1 MLPNKLLPPKQ
12 SKSHKGFFRIR
23 NHLRKLFT
31 SALLLLFTLIVG
43 VVGFVLID
51 DYSFSEAFFMTII
64 TLSTV
69 GYGEVKALS
78 SDGQLFASLLI
89 IFNIG
94 IFAYAVSLISSF
106 FIDGELRAFWKD
118 YKVYKKIRG
127 LENHT
132 IICGYGRHGH
142 EIVRELK
149 KAGQEFVVI
158 ESEEDRVDEL
168 RNDSCIFLEGDATQD
183 ELLIEA
189 GIKRAR
195 AIVITFGED
204 ASNVYAVLTARQL
217 NPSIRIISRASEL
230 KVEQKLL
237 RAGADYVVL
246 SEIIGGFYMATLVNQ
261 PNVVEFFNILS
272 NMGEVSILF
281 KEIDFNQLKTEF
293 RNKQIQNLNLRA
305 ETGVNII
312 GVRNKKGKYIVNPN
326 PSVRIEKGMRLII
339 LGDNQ
344 QIGRFQ
350 EKVLASN

>member
-1 MLPNKLLPPKQ
+1 
-12 SKSHKGFFRIR
+12 
-23 NHLRKLFT
+23 
-31 SALLLLFTLIVG
+31 SALLLFFTLIIG
-43 VVGFVLID
+43 ILGFVLID
-51 DYSFSEAFFMTII
+51 DYTLSEAFYMTII

-78 SDGQLFASLLI
+78 STGQFFAALLI

-106 FIDGELRAFWKD
+106 FVDGELRAFWKD
-118 YKVYKKIRG
+118 YKIYKKIRG

-132 IICGYGRHGH
+132 IICGYGRHGQ

-149 KAGQEFVVI
+149 KAGQDFVVI
-158 ESEEDRVDEL
+158 ETDTDRVEQM
-168 RNDSCIFLEGDATQD
+168 RRDSCIFLEGDATQD
-183 ELLIEA
+183 ELLIDA
-189 GIKRAR
+189 GIKSAR

-204 ASNVYAVLTARQL
+204 ASNVYAVLTAREL
-217 NPSIRIISRASEL
+217 NPRIRIISRASEV

-281 KEIDFNQLKTEF
+281 KEIDFEHLKKEF

-326 PSVRIEKGMRLII
+326 PNVCIEKGMRLII

-344 QIGRFQ
+344 QIERFQ
-350 EKVLASN
+350 QKVLITKG